1 MDLNNSNG
9 VFEINPYSYETNNW
23 IKRGWDIRVNN
34 FPAEIYFD
42 YPTKTKSVSLTGTA
56 CSLNCAHCGGHY
68 LKGMTDVKELTAQLC
83 SELSFSSALISGGCT
98 QDGKVPFWDRLDLLQ
113 KLKNRKVRLNFHV
126 GLISEKEVQLLKGLA
141 DAVSFD
147 FVGDDDTIREV
158 YGLEHKLEDY
168 IRVYKDLRKQAKIIP
183 HLTLGLKGGIWSG
196 EEKSLDILEDLG
208 LDGLV
213 LNVFIPT
220 PGTRYSDRTP
230 PNLEE
235 VICFLAKARVRFP
248 KTSLALGCM
257 RPKGSYR
264 QKLDEASV
272 ALGINRI
279 VIPTPKA
286 RQLVEEKGLIIKRGE
301 ECCAL

>member
-1 MDLNNSNG
+1 MDQNSNR
-9 VFEINPYSYETNNW
+9 VFEINSYSVETSNW
-23 IKRGWDIRVNN
+23 IKRGWEIRSNN
-34 FPAEIYFD
+34 FPPEIYFD
-42 YPTKTKSVSLTGTA
+42 FPTKTESVSLTGTA

-68 LKGMTDVKELTAQLC
+68 LKGMTDIKELTSQLS

-98 QDGKVPFWDRLDLLQ
+98 HDGKVPFWNRLELLHE
-113 KLKNRKVRLNFHV
+113 LKNRRVRLNFHV
-126 GLISEKEVQLLKGLA
+126 GLINEKEVQLLKGLA
-141 DAVSFD
+141 DVVSFD
-147 FVGDDDTIREV
+147 FVGDEDTIHEV
-158 YGLEHKLEDY
+158 YGLEHKLENY
-168 IRVYKDLRKQAKIIP
+168 IRVYQDLRKHVRLVP

-196 EEKSLDILEDLG
+196 EEKALDILEDIG

-220 PGTRYSDRTP
+220 PGTLYADRTP
-230 PNLEE
+230 PKLEE

-248 KTSLALGCM
+248 KTPLALGCM

-286 RQLVEEKGLIIKRGE
+286 RQLVEKKGLIIKRGE